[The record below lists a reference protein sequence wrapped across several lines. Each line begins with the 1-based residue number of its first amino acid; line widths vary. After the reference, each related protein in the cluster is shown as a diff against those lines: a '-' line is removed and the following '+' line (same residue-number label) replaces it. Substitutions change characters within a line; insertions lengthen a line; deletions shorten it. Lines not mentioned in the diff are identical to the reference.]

1 MLKHYLLLS
10 LKVLARRKFFTFI
23 SIFGTS
29 FTLLVLMVVTAII
42 DHRLAPMPPETR
54 QDRML
59 IAQMAGMFT
68 EDGHGMWCCAPGFL
82 LFDRYARDLPGI
94 EQLSLYTATSG
105 VDSYRNGNKITSTM
119 KRTDG
124 EILVN
129 GSGRLARTLI
139 EHDLVD
145 EVRLMVYPFVLGEG
159 ERLFPATAEARG
171 MCLVESRTVGTG
183 LALLSYR
190 CGPSAS

>member
-1 MLKHYLLLS
+1 ARGWLS
-10 LKVLARRKFFTFI
+10 RTGPWADRLTAMPKYVVSSALADLEWANTTVLA
-23 SIFGTS
+23 GDP
-29 FTLLVLMVVTAII
+29 VDEVTA
-42 DHRLAPMPPETR
+42 L
-54 QDRML
+54 
-59 IAQMAGMFT
+59 
-68 EDGHGMWCCAPGFL
+68 
-82 LFDRYARDLPGI
+82 
-94 EQLSLYTATSG
+94 
-105 VDSYRNGNKITSTM
+105 M

-171 MCLVESRTVGTG
+171 MCLVESRTV
-183 LALLSYR
+183 
-190 CGPSAS
+190 